1 LTSQSISRKSILKT
15 SNLITPIIVGASSV
29 SNNSGLHVMS
39 EKNLL
44 GRLEKILA
52 LHLDKVII
60 FGTPKLHD
68 SSGSQAWSEKG
79 IVQNTLRTI
88 RENFD
93 KKIQIIADVCVCQY
107 NLSGH
112 CGMVNQNNYVDN
124 DKTLELM
131 SKIALSYA
139 ESGADMVAPSSMMD
153 GLVLSIRNKL
163 DDNGFRHTKI
173 MSFSKHF
180 SCLYSPFRLTAFK
193 KFSKK
198 IDKSTYQIGN
208 SNSREILRKI
218 ELDLLEGADIIT
230 IKPPLGNLDLIS
242 RIVEMVNCKIAV
254 QHVSGE
260 YAMIKAA
267 SRNGLIDEYEW
278 TIGYFAS
285 LIRAGVNVII
295 SYGAEEIAASYR
307 KC

>member
-1 LTSQSISRKSILKT
+1 
-15 SNLITPIIVGASSV
+15 
-29 SNNSGLHVMS
+29 MS
-39 EKNLL
+39 EKNLVD
-44 GRLEKILA
+44 RLEKILA
-52 LHLDKVII
+52 LHLDKIII
-60 FGTPKLHD
+60 FGMPKLHD
-68 SSGSQAWSEKG
+68 SSGSQAWNKKG

-112 CGMVNQNNYVDN
+112 CGILYQNNYVDN
-124 DKTLELM
+124 DKTLKLM
-131 SKIALSYA
+131 SNIALSYA

-163 DDNGFRHTKI
+163 DDNGFRDTKI

-193 KFSKK
+193 KFSK

-218 ELDLLEGADIIT
+218 EMDLLEGADIIT
-230 IKPPLGNLDLIS
+230 IKPSLGNLDLIS

-267 SRNGLIDEYEW
+267 SRSGLIDEYEW
-278 TIGYFAS
+278 MIGYFAS
-285 LIRAGVNVII
+285 MIRAGVNVII

-307 KC
+307 IR

>member
-1 LTSQSISRKSILKT
+1 MTSQGISRKSILKT
-15 SNLITPIIVGASSV
+15 SNLITPIIVGTNSV
-29 SNNSGLHVMS
+29 SNNNDLHVMS
-39 EKNLL
+39 EKNLV
-44 GRLEKILA
+44 GRLETILA
-52 LHLDKVII
+52 LHLDKIII
-60 FGTPKLHD
+60 FGMPKLHD
-68 SSGSQAWSEKG
+68 SSGSQAWNKKG

-112 CGMVNQNNYVDN
+112 CGILNQNNYVDN
-124 DKTLELM
+124 DKTLERM
-131 SKIALSYA
+131 SNIALSYA

-163 DDNGFRHTKI
+163 DYNGFRDTKI

-193 KFSKK
+193 KFSK

-218 ELDLLEGADIIT
+218 EMDLLEGADIIT
-230 IKPPLGNLDLIS
+230 IKPSLGNLDLIR

-267 SRNGLIDEYEW
+267 SRSGLIDEYEW
-278 TIGYFAS
+278 MIGYFS
-285 LIRAGVNVII
+285 SMIRAGANVII
-295 SYGAEEIAASYR
+295 SYGAEEIAALI
-307 KC
+307 

>member
-1 LTSQSISRKSILKT
+1 MTSQGISRKSILKT
-15 SNLITPIIVGASSV
+15 SNLITPIIVGTNSV
-29 SNNSGLHVMS
+29 SNNSDLNVMS
-39 EKNLL
+39 EKNLVD
-44 GRLEKILA
+44 RLEKILA
-52 LHLDKVII
+52 LHLDKIII
-60 FGTPKLHD
+60 FGMPKLHD
-68 SSGSQAWSEKG
+68 SSGSQAWNKKG

-112 CGMVNQNNYVDN
+112 CGILYQNNYVDN
-124 DKTLELM
+124 DKTLKLM
-131 SKIALSYA
+131 SNIALSYA

-163 DDNGFRHTKI
+163 DDNGFRDTKI

-193 KFSKK
+193 KFSK

-218 ELDLLEGADIIT
+218 EMDLLEGADIIT
-230 IKPPLGNLDLIS
+230 IKPSLGNLDLIS

-267 SRNGLIDEYEW
+267 SRSGLIDEYEW
-278 TIGYFAS
+278 MIGYFAS
-285 LIRAGVNVII
+285 MIRAGVNVII

-307 KC
+307 IR

>member
-1 LTSQSISRKSILKT
+1 LTSQGISRKSILKT
-15 SNLITPIIVGASSV
+15 SNLITPIIVGTNSV
-29 SNNSGLHVMS
+29 SNNSDLNVMS
-39 EKNLL
+39 EKNLVD
-44 GRLEKILA
+44 RLEKILA
-52 LHLDKVII
+52 LHLDKIII
-60 FGTPKLHD
+60 FGMPKLHD
-68 SSGSQAWSEKG
+68 SSGSQAWNKKG

-112 CGMVNQNNYVDN
+112 CGILYQNNYVDN
-124 DKTLELM
+124 DKTLKLM
-131 SKIALSYA
+131 SNIALSYA

-163 DDNGFRHTKI
+163 DDNGFRDTKI

-193 KFSKK
+193 KFSK

-218 ELDLLEGADIIT
+218 EMDLLEGADIIT
-230 IKPPLGNLDLIS
+230 IKPSLGNLDLIS

-267 SRNGLIDEYEW
+267 SRSGLIDEYEW
-278 TIGYFAS
+278 MIGYFAS
-285 LIRAGVNVII
+285 MIRAGVNVII

-307 KC
+307 MR

>member
-1 LTSQSISRKSILKT
+1 LTSQGISRKSILKT
-15 SNLITPIIVGASSV
+15 SNLITPIIVGTNSV
-29 SNNSGLHVMS
+29 SNNNDLRVMS
-39 EKNLL
+39 EQNLVD
-44 GRLEKILA
+44 RLETILA
-52 LHLDKVII
+52 LHLDKIII
-60 FGTPKLHD
+60 FGMPKLHD
-68 SSGSQAWSEKG
+68 SSGSQAWNKKG

-112 CGMVNQNNYVDN
+112 CGILNQNNYVDN
-124 DKTLELM
+124 DKTLERM
-131 SKIALSYA
+131 SNIALSYA

-163 DDNGFRHTKI
+163 DDNGFRDTKI

-193 KFSKK
+193 KFSK

-218 ELDLLEGADIIT
+218 EMDLLEGADIIT
-230 IKPPLGNLDLIS
+230 IKPSLGNLDLIR

-267 SRNGLIDEYEW
+267 SRSGLIDEYEW
-278 TIGYFAS
+278 MIGYFS
-285 LIRAGVNVII
+285 SMIRAGANVII

-307 KC
+307 IC

>member
-1 LTSQSISRKSILKT
+1 MTSQGISRKSILKT
-15 SNLITPIIVGASSV
+15 SNLITPIIVGTNSV
-29 SNNSGLHVMS
+29 SNNNDLHVMS
-39 EKNLL
+39 EKNLVD
-44 GRLEKILA
+44 RLETILA
-52 LHLDKVII
+52 LHLDKIII
-60 FGTPKLHD
+60 FGMPKLHD
-68 SSGSQAWSEKG
+68 SSGSQAWNKNG

-112 CGMVNQNNYVDN
+112 CGILNQNNYVDN
-124 DKTLELM
+124 DKTLERM
-131 SKIALSYA
+131 SNIALSYA

-163 DDNGFRHTKI
+163 DDNGFRDTKI

-193 KFSKK
+193 KFSK

-218 ELDLLEGADIIT
+218 EMDLLEGADIIT
-230 IKPPLGNLDLIS
+230 IKPSLGNLDLIR

-267 SRNGLIDEYEW
+267 SRSGLIDEYEW
-278 TIGYFAS
+278 TIGYFS
-285 LIRAGVNVII
+285 SMIRAGANVII

-307 KC
+307 IR

>member
-1 LTSQSISRKSILKT
+1 MTSQGISRKSILKT
-15 SNLITPIIVGASSV
+15 SNLITPIIVGTNSV
-29 SNNSGLHVMS
+29 SNNNDLHVMS
-39 EKNLL
+39 EKNLV
-44 GRLEKILA
+44 GRLETILA
-52 LHLDKVII
+52 LHLDKIII
-60 FGTPKLHD
+60 FGMPKLHD
-68 SSGSQAWSEKG
+68 SSGSQAWNKKG

-112 CGMVNQNNYVDN
+112 CGILNQNNYVDN
-124 DKTLELM
+124 DKTLERM
-131 SKIALSYA
+131 SNIALSYA

-163 DDNGFRHTKI
+163 DDNGFRDTKI

-193 KFSKK
+193 KFSK

-218 ELDLLEGADIIT
+218 EMDLLEGADIIT
-230 IKPPLGNLDLIS
+230 IKPSLGNLDLIR

-267 SRNGLIDEYEW
+267 SRSGLIDEYEW
-278 TIGYFAS
+278 MIGYFS
-285 LIRAGVNVII
+285 SMIRAGANVII

-307 KC
+307 IC